1 MDWLDRLWA
10 AGHSVRA
17 TAAGENMAKV
27 QQKASKTSVKRAPK
41 NTPQSPEARRKAA
54 RRRELRK
61 VTGVECRVEKRVIP
75 TYGIGESPTTPIF
88 YEGRAN
94 QGAQGHVYPYPLQ
107 DTLND
112 VRTDREWTCIV
123 LENEHLYFEILP
135 ELGGRLYRAVDK
147 HTGYDFFY
155 RQEVIKPALIG
166 VLGAW
171 MSGGV
176 EWNFPHHHR
185 TTTFMP
191 VEWSICED
199 EDRDDDLSGWTVTIR
214 ETDRRS
220 LLTSEV
226 ELHLDPDASFLEVG
240 LQFFNASALPQSF
253 LYWSNAAVHANE
265 QYQVIFPPDAY
276 YAIHHAKDA
285 ACSWPVFTGD
295 YKGIHFD
302 HTDLSWWKNHP
313 APASFFCGRS
323 DLDFFG
329 GYDHGQD
336 AGTVIWA
343 DHHVANGK
351 KFFLWGNNERARV
364 WDQTLTDDNG
374 PYLELMAG
382 VFSDNQ
388 PDYTWLQPGEL
399 KEATQYFYP
408 VRGLH
413 GGIKAA
419 STLAALNVV
428 YPQPDGEA
436 ICYFNVNVPFKSVKI
451 VCERTDGSK
460 EETSVCLKK
469 LKPGKAYSCTLPIRQ
484 SDDVRLTIWELD
496 AEDDC
501 IQVLQYHQCVY
512 PERPMPTL
520 TVPPDKPETFPT
532 VEQLYYAGQRL
543 EQFHNPILACEPYYE
558 EALRRDPGD
567 YRTNLAVGVRLA
579 KRGLW
584 QDAERHFRT
593 ALERAEFNN
602 TTPQDGTVYYLLGT
616 ALRCLGRKREAIDC
630 LSKACWY
637 PGWKMVAEFGL
648 NKLAPVKFRQY
659 YYGMPELHDEMLPD
673 RRLRR
678 LLERH
683 GDLNWSLMPH
693 LADFLEREEWDEMI
707 ELVQMSQTHY
717 PLALY
722 YVAYAYGKQGR
733 ERYIVLKKL
742 AQASEASP
750 DYCFPCLWQTEAV
763 LRFALE
769 MNPSDCQALYYL
781 GCLLRYFER
790 HDEALACWEA
800 AAKAGSKVGDLYYCL
815 GHAYEKADRLDEA
828 VAMYLKAMEVAPDNP
843 IFVREYD
850 KLAEKR
856 QTPAAERLAFLE
868 GRQQVVAKR
877 DDVLLREIV
886 LLNRLER
893 FDDALASLASRRF
906 YVWEGNEVIVH
917 DAYVAAHLGRGRR
930 RLDAGEAAPA
940 REDFEA
946 ALEYPVKLGVGRPYR
961 EIRGRMT
968 QYWLAKAI
976 QAEGKADEARAMLE
990 TCVSDLVSPA
1000 DAAARL
1006 CQAEVPFYQALALRE
1021 LGRADEATTTLRT
1034 LRDFCRK
1041 TLGGA
1046 DEQPDFFAKFSE
1058 SQADDTKQAVFG
1070 RLLQKVNRELGDD

>member
-1 MDWLDRLWA
+1 
-10 AGHSVRA
+10 
-17 TAAGENMAKV
+17 MAKV
-27 QQKASKTSVKRAPK
+27 QKKTSKNNTKKAPNSAPK
-41 NTPQSPEARRKAA
+41 ATAVAAAPSPEARRTAA
-54 RRRELRK
+54 KLRERRK
-61 VTGVECRVEKRVIP
+61 VKGVECRVEKRVIP
-75 TYGIGESPTTPIF
+75 TYGIGQSPTTPIF

-135 ELGGRLYRAVDK
+135 ELGGRLYRAVNK

-191 VEWSICED
+191 AEWSIDREED
-199 EDRDDDLSGWTVTIR
+199 DFDGDLEACTVIIR

-226 ELHLDPDASFLEVG
+226 ELRLEPDASFLEVH
-240 LQFFNASALPQSF
+240 LKFSNDSALPQSF

-343 DHHVANGK
+343 DHRVANGK

-388 PDYTWLQPGEL
+388 PDYTWLQPGEV
-399 KEATQYFYP
+399 KEATQYFFP
-408 VRGLH
+408 VMGLH

-419 STLAALNVV
+419 SRQVALNVV

-436 ICYFNVNVPFKSVKI
+436 VCYLNVNVPFEEADI
-451 VCERTDGSK
+451 VCAWTDGSK
-460 EETSVCLKK
+460 DEWSTCLRG
-469 LKPGKAYSCTLPIRQ
+469 LKPGKAYTCKLPIRQ
-484 SDDVRLTIWELD
+484 SDDVRITFRNLGD
-496 AEDDC
+496 ADDYDDEGTPVK
-501 IQVLQYHQCVY
+501 VLQYHQCVY

-593 ALERAEFNN
+593 ALERAEYNN
-602 TTPQDGTVYYLLGT
+602 TTPQDGAVYFLLGT
-616 ALRCLGRKREAIDC
+616 ALRCLGRKKEAIDC
-630 LSKACWY
+630 LARARWY
-637 PGWKMVAEFGL
+637 PGWTKIAERWL
-648 NKLAPVKFRQY
+648 SRIAPEQFLPPY
-659 YYGMPELHDEMLPD
+659 DDDLEDEMHDDEYPD
-673 RRLRR
+673 SRLWR
-678 LLERH
+678 LQERH
-683 GDLNWSLMPH
+683 GDVNWSLMPY
-693 LADFLEREEWDEMI
+693 LADYFDREDWEALG
-707 ELVQMSQTHY
+707 ELVELSKTHY

-722 YVAYAYGKQGR
+722 YAAYALGKQDEECDGVQ
-733 ERYIVLKKL
+733 VLL
-742 AQASEASP
+742 EMASEASP
-750 DYCFPCLWQTEAV
+750 DYCFPCLWQTEPV

-769 MNPSDCQALYYL
+769 KNPHDCQALYYL

-790 HDEALACWEA
+790 HDEALVCWEA

-828 VAMYLKAMEVAPDNP
+828 TAMYLKAMEVAPDNP

-868 GRQQVVAKR
+868 DRQQVVERR

-930 RLDAGEAAPA
+930 RLDAGEATPA

-968 QYWLAKAI
+968 QYWLAKAL

-1021 LGRADEATTTLRT
+1021 LGRADEAISILRD